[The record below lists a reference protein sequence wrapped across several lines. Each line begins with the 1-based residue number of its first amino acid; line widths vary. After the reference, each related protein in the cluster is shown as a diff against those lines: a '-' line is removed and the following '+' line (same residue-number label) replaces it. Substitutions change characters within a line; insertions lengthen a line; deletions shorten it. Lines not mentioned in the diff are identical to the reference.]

1 MFFAHPRRLTSRYR
15 LLSNCLLRKFGSG
28 DSECIFIPINVFVF
42 RVVYFSLHRFE
53 YGSFWPNLRESDFH
67 YVGEGPGRG
76 YNFNVPLNNVGM
88 TDADYLAVFHQVLLP
103 MASEV

>member
-1 MFFAHPRRLTSRYR
+1 M
-15 LLSNCLLRKFGSG
+15 LSNCLLENLAQRAVK
-28 DSECIFIPINVFVF
+28 VFLILIGVF
-42 RVVYFSLHRFE
+42 AVRVVYFSLHRFE

-67 YVGEGPGRG
+67 YVGEGPGLG

-103 MASEV
+103 MASEVCFS